1 MHTLINQIEKAK
13 PLFEKISRN
22 NYLRAIRD
30 GFIAAMPIV
39 LFSSIFMLVAYVPNI
54 WGFFWSKEV
63 ESVILK
69 PYNYSMGILAI
80 VVAGTT
86 AKNLTDSFN
95 RNLPPNRQINHI
107 STLLAAIVGFLIVS
121 VDSVAKNSG
130 FAVEYMGSK
139 GLLAAFVVA
148 FLVPNVYRVCIK
160 YNIRIKMPEQVPPN
174 ISQTF
179 TDVIP
184 FAISILILWI
194 FDFMFRY
201 FVGISFAAAII
212 QFFAPVFTAADGY
225 VGIAIIYGAMA
236 LFWFVGIH
244 GPSIVEPA
252 VSAIYYVNIAN
263 NLHLYSSGEHAGN
276 ILTPGVQQFVATLGG
291 TGATFVITLMFA
303 FLAKSRELK
312 AIGRASAVPV
322 MFGVNEPIL
331 FGAPLILNPVFF
343 IPFILA
349 PILNVWLFK
358 AFVDILGMNSFLYV
372 LPWTTPGPIGLILG
386 CGVALLPVL
395 LAIVLLIVDFI
406 VYYPFFKVYD
416 LEKVEEEYAKGQVIV
431 TQDKIL
437 EPVNTDTLL
446 SKRILVLCA
455 GGGTSGLLANALAK
469 GAKER
474 DIALITAA
482 GSYGAHMDIM
492 KDYDLIILAPQVAS
506 HFQDL
511 KKDADRLGIQCVAC
525 EGKQYIDLTRD
536 ADKALA
542 FVFHLLDKKGEK
554 KL

>member
-1 MHTLINQIEKAK
+1 MNTLINQIEKAK
-13 PLFEKISRN
+13 PFFEMISRN

-30 GFIAAMPIV
+30 GFISAMPIV

-54 WGFFWSKEV
+54 WGFFWDQHIQDL
-63 ESVILK
+63 ILK

-95 RNLPPNRQINHI
+95 RDLPANRQVNHI
-107 STLLAAIVGFLIVS
+107 STLIAAIVGFLMVS
-121 VDSVAKNSG
+121 VDTVSKGTGFSVD
-130 FAVEYMGSK
+130 YMGSK

-148 FLVPNVYRVCIK
+148 FLVPNVYRFCIRH
-160 YNIRIKMPEQVPPN
+160 NIRISMPEQVPPN

-184 FAISILILWI
+184 FAFSILILWI
-194 FDFMFRY
+194 FDMVFRY
-201 FVGISFAAAII
+201 YVGTSFAAAII
-212 QFFAPVFTAADGY
+212 QFFSPIFTAADGY
-225 VGIAIIYGAMA
+225 AGLAIIYGAMA
-236 LFWFVGIH
+236 MFWFVGIH

-263 NLHLYSSGEHAGN
+263 NLHLYSSGEHAAN

-303 FLAKSRELK
+303 FMAKSRELK

-358 AFVDILGMNSFLYV
+358 AFVDLLGMNSFLYV

-395 LAIVLLIVDFI
+395 LAIALLVIDFI
-406 VYYPFFKVYD
+406 IYYPFFKVYD
-416 LEKVEEEYAKGQVIV
+416 LQKVEEERAKGQ
-431 TQDKIL
+431 DIL
-437 EPVNTDTLL
+437 QEEATEEIDADTLK
-446 SKRILVLCA
+446 SKRVLVLCA

-469 GAKER
+469 GAKAR
-474 DIALITAA
+474 DIPLITAA

-492 KDYDLIILAPQVAS
+492 KDFDLIILAPQVAS
-506 HFQDL
+506 HYQDL
-511 KKDADRLGIQCVAC
+511 KKDADRLGIQSVAC

-542 FVFHLLDKKGEK
+542 FVFHLLDEGGEQA
-554 KL
+554 